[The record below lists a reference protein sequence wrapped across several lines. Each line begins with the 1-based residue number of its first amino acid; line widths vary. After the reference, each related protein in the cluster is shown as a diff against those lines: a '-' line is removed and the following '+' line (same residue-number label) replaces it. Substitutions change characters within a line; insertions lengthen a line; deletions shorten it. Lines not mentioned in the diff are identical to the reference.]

1 VDDEPPFLSPLPF
14 VAVPATQPRRDIPV
28 PSLSAPRALSD
39 RRRGRLVARTKFL
52 QSTMVR
58 IFGAMIR
65 VLSFNKFSD
74 RLMVI
79 AYPKPPEF

>member
-1 VDDEPPFLSPLPF
+1 M
-14 VAVPATQPRRDIPV
+14 
-28 PSLSAPRALSD
+28 
-39 RRRGRLVARTKFL
+39 RTKFL

-79 AYPKPPEF
+79 AYPEPPEF